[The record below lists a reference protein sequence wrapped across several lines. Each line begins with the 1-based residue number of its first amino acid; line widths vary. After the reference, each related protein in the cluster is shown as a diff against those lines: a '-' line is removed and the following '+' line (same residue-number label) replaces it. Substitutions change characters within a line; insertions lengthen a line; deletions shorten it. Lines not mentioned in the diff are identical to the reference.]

1 MENCSSSFEINTS
14 GHDSRLL
21 SLESPI
27 LPSGSSSSSRT
38 GPGGQDLSLSE
49 LSISD
54 HTATMPKPF
63 SLLAKVDLDPAT
75 PTRNNEAVNPEIHSD
90 EHENDDS
97 DFLNDEADEDLQKQA
112 EKRKEE
118 KLQSDIFIL
127 KKLNASF
134 ELFNDALQET
144 GSANQVKHCLLHLL
158 KFTYIPSIISSELQ
172 HSSNKPMLSSINTS
186 ASCQHLKNLLA
197 FFLTNN
203 GRELKLSVVINYI
216 CSRCLTMP

>member
-1 MENCSSSFEINTS
+1 MENYSSSFDINTS

-54 HTATMPKPF
+54 HTSIMPKPF

-75 PTRNNEAVNPEIHSD
+75 PTRNNEVTNPEIHPD

-97 DFLNDEADEDLQKQA
+97 DLLNNEAEEDVRKQA

-144 GSANQVKHCLLHLL
+144 GSANQVKHCLLHILE
-158 KFTYIPSIISSELQ
+158 FIYISSIIFSELQ
-172 HSSNKPMLSSINTS
+172 HSSNKPTLSSINTS
-186 ASCQHLKNLLA
+186 ASCQHLKISLA
-197 FFLTNN
+197 FFLMNN
-203 GRELKLSVVINYI
+203 GRALKLSVVISYI
-216 CSRCLTMP
+216 CSHYLTML